1 MQETSRLSW
10 EDYRYILAISRAE
23 GASKAADTL
32 GVNVSTA
39 FRRLEKIERSIE
51 TLLFDRSRKGYLPTA
66 AGREI
71 IHAAE
76 IMEQA
81 AFTADRIVTGH
92 DQRLMGEIRVTAT
105 EALAAC
111 FLPRHIKSFQKKHPG
126 LSVTILSENSILS
139 LAEREADIAL
149 RPKRPSN
156 EALIGRKI
164 ASFTWGIY
172 GNSDVVKALG
182 STDDPKNL
190 AGQQFVVWTGSA
202 LAVASQEWLEKT
214 VPDIKMTC
222 RSGSL
227 VTNAVLASNAVG
239 LTMLPCLLGASWPG
253 LKPVMAPL
261 VDFGAA
267 GEIWL
272 VFHKDMRQNA
282 RIRAFIDHVVEAA
295 KGDSAL
301 FDGTGPLRDASGS
314 L

>member
-10 EDYRYILAISRAE
+10 EDYRYILAISRAD
-23 GASKAADTL
+23 GASKAADIL

-66 AGREI
+66 AGREV

-81 AFTADRIVTGH
+81 AFSADRIVTGH
-92 DQRLMGEIRVTAT
+92 DQRLTGEIRVTAT

-111 FLPRHIKSFQKKHPG
+111 FLPRHIKSFQQMHPG
-126 LSVTILSENSILS
+126 LSVNVLSENSILS

-172 GNSDVVKALG
+172 GNPDVVKALG
-182 STDDPKNL
+182 SSDDPKNL

-202 LAVASQEWLEKT
+202 LAVASEEWLEKT
-214 VPDIKMTC
+214 VPGVKE
-222 RSGSL
+222 
-227 VTNAVLASNAVG
+227 
-239 LTMLPCLLGASWPG
+239 P
-253 LKPVMAPL
+253 LKNL
-261 VDFGAA
+261 
-267 GEIWL
+267 
-272 VFHKDMRQNA
+272 
-282 RIRAFIDHVVEAA
+282 
-295 KGDSAL
+295 
-301 FDGTGPLRDASGS
+301 
-314 L
+314 